1 MYKRSTHLLDY
12 HELLFPYRDVKNSTD
27 SRVKDLYISSLEAV
41 KMSLFV
47 FKLIQCLHET
57 RDKHRRES
65 AEVVHVVRMPPERR
79 PRGRTRTHWRGYI
92 SHLAWERLWFSQ
104 EELESVAGE
113 KDVWVSLLDPLPSRP
128 DLR

>member
-47 FKLIQCLHET
+47 FK
-57 RDKHRRES
+57 S
-65 AEVVHVVRMPPERR
+65 
-79 PRGRTRTHWRGYI
+79 
-92 SHLAWERLWFSQ
+92 
-104 EELESVAGE
+104 
-113 KDVWVSLLDPLPSRP
+113 